1 MSKVHLAY
9 SMKLAAK
16 VGFLRC
22 AVKEV
27 SAGSLSGPDLQEFR
41 YELNLLSNLRH
52 PNLPRIHSVYDN
64 YGTESHVGKSGN
76 NRSIVYVVMDHL
88 NGGELL
94 PALCRR
100 RQYLE
105 SDAAC
110 LVRQLV
116 SAVGYLHK
124 QGISHSSLVPENL
137 VLSRP
142 DVLESL
148 RIVDFGRA
156 ESEMHRHPIP
166 AVSGDLSE
174 LQELRVPEVL
184 YHYSTLG
191 GQGPTP
197 FSVREKMAIDVWCV
211 GALTHLLL
219 SGLLPGEEGGSTI
232 APRIHSR
239 KESVMSI
246 SHTQSVS
253 SLEDMELNLLPRF
266 RARQWMFVSDEAK
279 DFLHECLR
287 VNPAERPSLAS
298 LLDHPW
304 LQSLAEKPDMAAASD
319 LPSEMPLP
327 SKLAWSGAAI
337 DGIDDEGEGD
347 DDGASNDL
355 GSAHFKQY
363 GMVRHSSMYS
373 DPPET
378 SSIGDDEAKNN
389 FSDDGQSED
398 DDEESM
404 SVTVNHMLH
413 NDLTQA
419 VLPVM
424 RRFVEQRR
432 LALTQALWA
441 EYQYNHA
448 NSMQAYKKKP
458 ATNSSLL
465 SSSSSSALSTSN
477 QGSIATT
484 SVTPSNVNMNSVMW
498 MKAPPR
504 YRILSADE
512 MEMSHHE

>member
-16 VGFLRC
+16 VGFPRC

-27 SAGSLSGPDLQEFR
+27 SAGSLSTQHLQEFR
-41 YELNLLSNLRH
+41 YELNLLSNLKH
-52 PNLPRIHSVYDN
+52 PNLPRIHSVYDT

-94 PALCRR
+94 PALCRQ

-116 SAVGYLHK
+116 STVSYLHK

-142 DVLESL
+142 DALDASSL
-148 RIVDFGRA
+148 RLVGFGRS
-156 ESEMHRHPIP
+156 ESEMQRHPSP
-166 AVSGDLSE
+166 AVSGDLSH

-191 GQGPTP
+191 MQGPTS
-197 FSVREKMAIDVWCV
+197 FSVREKMAVDVWCV
-211 GALTHLLL
+211 GALAHLLL

-239 KESVMSI
+239 KESIM
-246 SHTQSVS
+246 SVS
-253 SLEDMELNLLPRF
+253 STMGLSSQEDLELNLLPRF

-287 VNPAERPSLAS
+287 INPAERPSLSS
-298 LLDHPW
+298 LWDHPW
-304 LQSLAEKPDMAAASD
+304 LQTVADKPDLSGTSD
-319 LPSEMPLP
+319 LPSEMVLP
-327 SKLAWSGAAI
+327 SKLAWPGAAV
-337 DGIDDEGEGD
+337 DDVEAD
-347 DDGASNDL
+347 DDSDDASNDL
-355 GSAHFKQY
+355 SSTHFQQF
-363 GMVRHSSMYS
+363 GMVRHAS
-373 DPPET
+373 
-378 SSIGDDEAKNN
+378 
-389 FSDDGQSED
+389 
-398 DDEESM
+398 
-404 SVTVNHMLH
+404 

-419 VLPVM
+419 VLPVLK
-424 RRFVEQRR
+424 RFMEQRR
-432 LALTQALWA
+432 MAMTQALWA

-458 ATNSSLL
+458 AAASL
-465 SSSSSSALSTSN
+465 SSSNASSFAAASSTSN
-477 QGSIATT
+477 QGSISMT
-484 SVTPSNVNMNSVMW
+484 SVAPVNLMW

-512 MEMSHHE
+512 MQASHHE

>member
-16 VGFLRC
+16 VGFPRC

-27 SAGSLSGPDLQEFR
+27 SAGSLSSQNLQEFR
-41 YELNLLSNLRH
+41 YELNLLSNLKH
-52 PNLPRIHSVYDN
+52 PNLPRIHSVYDT

-76 NRSIVYVVMDHL
+76 TRSIVYVVMDHL

-94 PALCRR
+94 PALCQQ

-116 SAVGYLHK
+116 AAVSYLHK

-137 VLSRP
+137 VLARP
-142 DVLESL
+142 DALDASL
-148 RIVDFGRA
+148 RIVGFGRA
-156 ESEMHRHPIP
+156 ESELHRHPSP
-166 AVSGDLSE
+166 AESGDLSH

-191 GQGPTP
+191 IQGPTS
-197 FSVREKMAIDVWCV
+197 FSVREKMAVDVWCV
-211 GALTHLLL
+211 GALAHLLL

-239 KESVMSI
+239 KESIMSVGN
-246 SHTQSVS
+246 TTGLS
-253 SLEDMELNLLPRF
+253 SLEDLELNLLPRF

-304 LQSLAEKPDMAAASD
+304 LQTVVDQPNLSAVSD

-327 SKLAWSGAAI
+327 SQLAWPGAVIDDI
-337 DGIDDEGEGD
+337 DGDDASD
-347 DDGASNDL
+347 DASNDL
-355 GSAHFKQY
+355 QSAHFQQF
-363 GMVRHSSMYS
+363 GMVRHASVYS
-373 DPPET
+373 DAPES

-389 FSDDGQSED
+389 DSDNGDVEDEEED
-398 DDEESM
+398 DDESL
-404 SVTVNHMLH
+404 SATVSHMLQ

-419 VLPVM
+419 VLPVLK
-424 RRFVEQRR
+424 RFVEQRR
-432 LALTQALWA
+432 MALTQALWA

-458 ATNSSLL
+458 AVN
-465 SSSSSSALSTSN
+465 SSSSSNLATASSTSN
-477 QGSIATT
+477 QGSITMT
-484 SVTPSNVNMNSVMW
+484 SGGAPANLMW

-512 MEMSHHE
+512 MQMSHHE

>member
-1 MSKVHLAY
+1 
-9 SMKLAAK
+9 MKLAAK
-16 VGFLRC
+16 VGFPRC

-27 SAGSLSGPDLQEFR
+27 SAGSLSTQHLQEFR
-41 YELNLLSNLRH
+41 YELNLLSNLKH
-52 PNLPRIHSVYDN
+52 PNLPRIHSVYDT

-76 NRSIVYVVMDHL
+76 NRSIVYVVMDPL

-94 PALCRR
+94 PALCRQ

-116 SAVGYLHK
+116 STVSYLHK

-142 DVLESL
+142 DALDSSSL
-148 RIVDFGRA
+148 RLVGFGRS
-156 ESEMHRHPIP
+156 ESEMQRHPSP
-166 AVSGDLSE
+166 AVSGDLSH

-191 GQGPTP
+191 MQGPTS
-197 FSVREKMAIDVWCV
+197 FSVREKMAVDVWCV
-211 GALTHLLL
+211 GALAHLLL

-239 KESVMSI
+239 KESIM
-246 SHTQSVS
+246 SVS
-253 SLEDMELNLLPRF
+253 NSTGLSSQEDLELNLLPRF

-287 VNPAERPSLAS
+287 INPAERPSLSS
-298 LLDHPW
+298 LWDHPW
-304 LQSLAEKPDMAAASD
+304 LQTVADKPDLSGVSD

-327 SKLAWSGAAI
+327 SKLAWPGAAVDDI
-337 DGIDDEGEGD
+337 DGDDESD
-347 DDGASNDL
+347 DASNDL
-355 GSAHFKQY
+355 SSAHFQQF
-363 GMVRHSSMYS
+363 GMVRHASLHS
-373 DPPET
+373 DAPET
-378 SSIGDDEAKNN
+378 SLNGDDEAKNSD
-389 FSDDGQSED
+389 SDDGDVEKGEEEED
-398 DDEESM
+398 DDDESL
-404 SVTVNHMLH
+404 SVTVNHMLQ

-419 VLPVM
+419 VLPVLK
-424 RRFVEQRR
+424 RFMEQRR
-432 LALTQALWA
+432 MAMTQALWA

-458 ATNSSLL
+458 AAASL
-465 SSSSSSALSTSN
+465 SSSNASSFAAASSTSN
-477 QGSIATT
+477 QGSISMT
-484 SVTPSNVNMNSVMW
+484 SVAPVNLMW

-512 MEMSHHE
+512 MQASHHE